1 VDDDWGGDILGVATD
16 VGEELEGGLRGGRY
30 AVVWPRR
37 EPEMSHL
44 TRDQFLAVG
53 DVEVR
58 DGVVGVSGHSFL
70 ESDIQVSVVGSQRDM
85 WVWPVL
91 GTLYLQECT

>member
-1 VDDDWGGDILGVATD
+1 MTRPRAVDDDWGGDILGVATD

-44 TRDQFLAVG
+44 TRDQFLQTNG
-53 DVEVR
+53 ILHIYSFSR
-58 DGVVGVSGHSFL
+58 FIYHYKQSLLLKKGH
-70 ESDIQVSVVGSQRDM
+70 M
-85 WVWPVL
+85 
-91 GTLYLQECT
+91 T